1 MAIDY
6 SPELGLATAYKLRR
20 SNCSLSL
27 VEHAIQLIIRTTNNQ
42 HSCLGTRISF
52 VVTLEL
58 PSGDVNFHYRMFLF
72 RLCLSSR
79 FKRAE
84 RIVNFFPPY
93 LSPFLCPQAKK
104 KKTPFL
110 VAFTFLCACVT
121 VLAVIRHLCIHYGG
135 IVIFLRFRFH
145 NPLDSRKKVA
155 YSVRTNARTRRPL
168 RKYYILTVFSPVTLL
183 TAIRREDE
191 CLQTRVS
198 FVDVRKR

>member
-104 KKTPFL
+104 KKNTVPRGVHFSLCLRYGARGNSTL
-110 VAFTFLCACVT
+110 VYTLR
-121 VLAVIRHLCIHYGG
+121 RHSY
-135 IVIFLRFRFH
+135 
-145 NPLDSRKKVA
+145 
-155 YSVRTNARTRRPL
+155 
-168 RKYYILTVFSPVTLL
+168 LL
-183 TAIRREDE
+183 TI
-191 CLQTRVS
+191 S
-198 FVDVRKR
+198 FS